1 MSFQIFIDSAGNV
14 PAQIAKKYDINVL
27 SFSEIVDGKMIEC
40 YNPHLTPLEERLEGK
55 KFYNGMRKGAKVS
68 TSLLNSSRFEDEF
81 RKVLAA
87 GEDLIYISLS
97 SGISGTFNA
106 ARLAAEELMEEF
118 PGRTIRVVDSKNA
131 SLGQGL
137 HAITASELRAKGKD
151 VNEVAD
157 HIERLV
163 PKMNGLFTV
172 DNLKYLARTGRIKGS
187 VATLGNMLN
196 VKPILRGNKD
206 GFIVEFKKVRG
217 RRKSLDTIITLLIDN
232 IIDPEDQVIGIAHAD
247 AYEEA
252 LECAKEIKNA
262 VKVKDIIITSYDLC
276 TGSHV
281 GPDTIALF
289 FLAKDR
295 ELSAQAG
302 TRHSR
307 VGISAV

>member
-27 SFSEIVDGKMIEC
+27 SFSEIVDGKMIDC
-40 YNPHLTPLEERLEGK
+40 YNPRLTPLEERLEGK
-55 KFYNGMRKGAKVS
+55 KFYNGMRKGAKIS
-68 TSLLNSSRFEDEF
+68 TSLLNTSRFEEEF

-118 PGRTIRVVDSKNA
+118 PGRTIRVIDSKNA

-137 HAITASELRAKGKD
+137 HGITASELRAKGMN
-151 VNEVAD
+151 VNEAAD